1 MVQNLVHNFSKIIWF
16 NFFVHHFSKKI
27 WRITFL
33 KSFDL
38 NFFVLTFFKKLF
50 QHFHNIFL
58 FFCDFSF
65 SFFALALCACIDCS
79 GGAVGDHHP
88 TWGPGEVGR
97 WIDHSDGS
105 SRALVN
111 LICPAWHS
119 RASPKVLQLAAHKS
133 VTLVRIIGIAVN
145 PSQDMLIQSSSNFS
159 IGVLLDPVSLVTL
172 RSSAPHPSHVYN
184 H

>member
-1 MVQNLVHNFSKIIWF
+1 MSLIVFVIDISCHNFFFKILVYNFSKKMVQNLVHNFSKIIWF

-65 SFFALALCACIDCS
+65 SFFVLALCACIGCS

-88 TWGPGEVGR
+88 T
-97 WIDHSDGS
+97 
-105 SRALVN
+105 
-111 LICPAWHS
+111 
-119 RASPKVLQLAAHKS
+119 
-133 VTLVRIIGIAVN
+133 
-145 PSQDMLIQSSSNFS
+145 
-159 IGVLLDPVSLVTL
+159 
-172 RSSAPHPSHVYN
+172 
-184 H
+184 